1 MNILQPRLMAATV
14 GIHPVVVLVSVLIG
28 LKLQGFI
35 GAIFAI
41 PIASVIST
49 FFFYYLQRSSVGSRD
64 VTSRAAQRLGEKQGR
79 RVRIPKPPD
88 VTEDPDAVPGSTSD
102 GRRDDDSGL
111 GKPIASPQA

>member
-1 MNILQPRLMAATV
+1 MNILQPRRMPATV

-28 LKLQGFI
+28 LKVQGFI

-79 RVRIPKPPD
+79 RVRVPKPPD
-88 VTEDPDAVPGSTSD
+88 VTEDPDAVPGKKRD
-102 GRRDDDSGL
+102 ADDDAGL
-111 GKPIASPQA
+111 GTAVVSPQA